1 MSDVITCALRE
12 LKRRKLR
19 TLAGLSGFFLGCMLI
34 TAMVLMLQYDLQ
46 AKNALVNYMGN
57 KFLAYA
63 PMNLI
68 GVGDEPAVRPLDPVN
83 EGFFTEPTVVTRLL
97 PANLAASIAKI
108 PEVGVVT
115 PFLLYRFK
123 NSQDGHVFSIG
134 GIRPADVRA
143 LQATLI
149 SRHDIISGVFFQQND
164 RNVVIVDK
172 SYADMWNLKVGS
184 VVNIGDTLFP
194 IIGIAGSHA
203 RTARA
208 DVYMNWPD
216 AEAAISRRLNR
227 PLNNEANLFL
237 IEATGAETVAVAMQ
251 KVQALVEQGITNS
264 VVCSIP
270 VVKFMGL
277 SQNSVCAVMMIVAV
291 LAMLFAGNAQWSAA
305 SERAHEV
312 AVLKAIGWRDRS
324 IFAQFI
330 VESMLVSLAGGMLGA
345 GAGYAMFRTIA
356 RVMGARIDAA
366 YQVVDVPA
374 TLVLLIFATA
384 LAGIIAGLV
393 PAVRAAATRPAEVL
407 RDLN

>member
-1 MSDVITCALRE
+1 
-12 LKRRKLR
+12 
-19 TLAGLSGFFLGCMLI
+19 
-34 TAMVLMLQYDLQ
+34 
-46 AKNALVNYMGN
+46 
-57 KFLAYA
+57 
-63 PMNLI
+63 
-68 GVGDEPAVRPLDPVN
+68 
-83 EGFFTEPTVVTRLL
+83 
-97 PANLAASIAKI
+97 
-108 PEVGVVT
+108 
-115 PFLLYRFK
+115 
-123 NSQDGHVFSIG
+123 
-134 GIRPADVRA
+134 

-164 RNVVIVDK
+164 HNVVIVDK
-172 SYADMWNLKVGS
+172 SYADLWNLKVGS

-216 AEAAISRRLNR
+216 AEATISRRLSR

-251 KVQALVEQGITNS
+251 KVQALIEQGITNS

-277 SQNSVCAVMMIVAV
+277 SQNSVNAVMLIVAV
-291 LAMLFAGNAQWSAA
+291 LAVLFAANAQWSAA

-312 AVLKAIGWRDRS
+312 AILKAIGWRDRS

-330 VESMLVSLAGGMLGA
+330 VESLLISLAGGVLGA
-345 GAGYAMFRTIA
+345 GAGYAVFRTIA
-356 RVMGARIDAA
+356 KTLGARIDAA
-366 YQVVDVPA
+366 YKVVDVPT
-374 TLVLLIFATA
+374 TLAALIFATA

-393 PAVRAAATRPAEVL
+393 PAVRAAVTRPAEVL
-407 RDLN
+407 RDL